1 MTQILNT
8 WYLVSISTLIQD
20 DMTAFGRKV
29 SSLLVPD
36 VLNEGNAKLA
46 SVPDL
51 NIPSINEWINKN
63 GEKFFLEND
72 IHRAFMCPPHI
83 LVLQSES
90 KDRCTNY
97 FAGLQKHEMLVSR
110 LLMRLPFLWRPGPCN
125 ECGLY
130 DFTQFYTDPEIVVN
144 KGKNFVSIKCTF
156 KLRGGTQLNQRSIKV
171 GQYRKSISNDETKL
185 FSDPDDKHA
194 QRVVCSCLLYSF
206 ITIQNQLVGKAQPDF
221 PSINIESLEL
231 PMIHHDA
238 LRHTRNDF
246 TGLIVGLVVGGILCI
261 ITVPALIWFCIWR
274 VCFAHIRGR
283 PGRTVIVTRDP
294 PATSQPGLVT

>member
-8 WYLVSISTLIQD
+8 LYLVSILAMMQD
-20 DMTAFGRKV
+20 DMTVFGRKV
-29 SSLLVPD
+29 SSSLVPD
-36 VLNEGNAKLA
+36 VLNEADAKPA

-63 GEKFFLEND
+63 GEESFLEND
-72 IHRAFMCPPHI
+72 KHRAFMCPPYI

-97 FAGLQKHEMLVSR
+97 FAGLQKHEMLVSQ
-110 LLMRLPFLWRPGPCN
+110 LLMRLRFLLERDHCN
-125 ECGLY
+125 EGALY
-130 DFTQFYTDPEIVVN
+130 DFTQSYTDPEIVVD

-156 KLRGGTQLNQRSIKV
+156 KLRGTPLNQRSIKV
-171 GQYRKSISNDETKL
+171 GQYRNTISNDETEL

-194 QRVVCSCLLYSF
+194 QRVVCSSLLYSF
-206 ITIQNQLVGKAQPDF
+206 ITIQNELAGQAQRDF
-221 PSINIESLEL
+221 PSINIKSLLL
-231 PMIHHDA
+231 PMIDYDA
-238 LRHTRNDF
+238 LRHTRSDF
-246 TGLIVGLVVGGILCI
+246 TGLIVGLVLGGILCI

-294 PATSQPGLVT
+294 PGTSQPGLVT